1 MKLPSRYEGPLGYES
16 DIDYFAMELT
26 ISDWRGG
33 RDPGKPLCIFN
44 RLVNGDDVPAD
55 KVAKH
60 ARAVAE
66 TIHETSRF
74 IAEKPKLLAV
84 AEYAERVAPHE
95 KFAKRVAALGALGFA
110 SGMRY
115 SDAER
120 MLSSA
125 WSAAEEKA
133 VGNVR

>member
-1 MKLPSRYEGPLGYES
+1 MKMPARYEGPLGYES
-16 DIDYFAMELT
+16 DIDYFEMGLT

-33 RDPGKPLCIFN
+33 RDPGKPLCLFN
-44 RLVNGDDVPAD
+44 RLANGDDIPAE

-74 IAEKPKLLAV
+74 IAEKSKLLAV
-84 AEYAERVAPHE
+84 AEYADRLALHE
-95 KFAKRVAALGALGFA
+95 KFAKQIKTLAALGFA
-110 SGMRY
+110 TGMRY

-120 MLSSA
+120 MLATA
-125 WSAAEEKA
+125 WSEAEGRAE
-133 VGNVR
+133 